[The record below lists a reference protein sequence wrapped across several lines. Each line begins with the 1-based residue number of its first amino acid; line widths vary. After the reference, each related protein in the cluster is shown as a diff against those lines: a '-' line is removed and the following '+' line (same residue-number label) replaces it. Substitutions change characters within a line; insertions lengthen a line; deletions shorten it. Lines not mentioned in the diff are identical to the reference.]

1 MFQDIKTV
9 YIKLDDALLEEI
21 TLQTKFPKTNKKR
34 IMKKWF
40 KKFNKTLY
48 YPAPGFH
55 MVGADLHNNA
65 LYVKAHPNYFN
76 AQKEVFDNYNSN
88 PELPNMVV
96 VCE

>member
-9 YIKLDDALLEEI
+9 YIKLDDALTHGVSI
-21 TLQTKFPKTNKKR
+21 QTKFPKTNKKR

-40 KKFNKTLY
+40 KKNNKTLF
-48 YPAPGFH
+48 YPKTGFH